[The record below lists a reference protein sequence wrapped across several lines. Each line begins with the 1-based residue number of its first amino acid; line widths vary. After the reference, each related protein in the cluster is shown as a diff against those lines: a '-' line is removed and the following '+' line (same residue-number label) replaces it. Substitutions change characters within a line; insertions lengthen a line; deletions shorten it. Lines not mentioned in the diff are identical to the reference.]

1 VAAAVDF
8 GRAKLTARMRH
19 PIKAMLIWE
28 LLVGFG
34 VVFLIAVLV
43 VLINPPEAWVKRAF
57 LGKEKKK

>member
-1 VAAAVDF
+1 MSEILC
-8 GRAKLTARMRH
+8 KE
-19 PIKAMLIWE
+19 MLLWE

-57 LGKEKKK
+57 LGKNKNK